1 MPEVPPSTPTGLVN
15 RKPAEN
21 RKKSWF
27 DNIFE
32 DKKKKKAEEALRN
45 AQSPMALADEKHNAK
60 ITSLLEL
67 ATNNSPP
74 ALARLLL
81 QFAPVIR
88 ILMAILSVVA
98 PIYLKAFQLLHAIIK
113 VMPWDLVQALVGLGL
128 CFFGGKY
135 CASIAAA
142 EAFYLTGWARTRG
155 ALGQIY
161 TEVVLVVDANEKDD
175 KKDDDG
181 DGVADVK
188 QLGAQALVLRKCK
201 MAASAVKDPERLSEA
216 IAGIYTGW
224 IAVQGTLRIEFAK
237 TITLGVSMA
246 QCVEYPVLKYVLPI
260 VTPLAPKEVQH
271 WGPTAVSAATKA
283 AAVWFAWTLQ
293 VYVSAVQSAMRGGLL
308 FSRGLMA
315 YANKTGRLQLRAD
328 DSLVDEFVGYFIAA
342 LGFYV
347 QWNLGFD
354 LPFPFNLIMFP
365 FTMIEWYIRWSITS
379 LP

>member
-1 MPEVPPSTPTGLVN
+1 M
-15 RKPAEN
+15 
-21 RKKSWF
+21 
-27 DNIFE
+27 
-32 DKKKKKAEEALRN
+32 
-45 AQSPMALADEKHNAK
+45 
-60 ITSLLEL
+60 
-67 ATNNSPP
+67 
-74 ALARLLL
+74 
-81 QFAPVIR
+81 
-88 ILMAILSVVA
+88 
-98 PIYLKAFQLLHAIIK
+98 
-113 VMPWDLVQALVGLGL
+113 
-128 CFFGGKY
+128 
-135 CASIAAA
+135 
-142 EAFYLTGWARTRG
+142 
-155 ALGQIY
+155 
-161 TEVVLVVDANEKDD
+161 
-175 KKDDDG
+175 
-181 DGVADVK
+181 
-188 QLGAQALVLRKCK
+188 
-201 MAASAVKDPERLSEA
+201 
-216 IAGIYTGW
+216 
-224 IAVQGTLRIEFAK
+224 QGTLRIEFAK
-237 TITLGVSMA
+237 TITLGVLMA

-328 DSLVDEFVGYFIAA
+328 DSLVDEFVGYFIAG

>member
-1 MPEVPPSTPTGLVN
+1 MLGNPSSSSV
-15 RKPAEN
+15 
-21 RKKSWF
+21 
-27 DNIFE
+27 
-32 DKKKKKAEEALRN
+32 ALSN
-45 AQSPMALADEKHNAK
+45 AVMA
-60 ITSLLEL
+60 
-67 ATNNSPP
+67 
-74 ALARLLL
+74 
-81 QFAPVIR
+81 FA
-88 ILMAILSVVA
+88 
-98 PIYLKAFQLLHAIIK
+98 
-113 VMPWDLVQALVGLGL
+113 
-128 CFFGGKY
+128 
-135 CASIAAA
+135 
-142 EAFYLTGWARTRG
+142 
-155 ALGQIY
+155 
-161 TEVVLVVDANEKDD
+161 
-175 KKDDDG
+175 
-181 DGVADVK
+181 
-188 QLGAQALVLRKCK
+188 
-201 MAASAVKDPERLSEA
+201 A

-328 DSLVDEFVGYFIAA
+328 DSLVDEFVGYFVAA